1 MLRLNFKKRQLLGI
15 ELKEQEKRRSD
26 FYFSHFHL
34 RHFILWIQTH
44 INPILVPSTMKK
56 TIHLSLA
63 VASALFLSGLSAI
76 GKAKDSASATDL
88 FEGPL
93 LDAKGTE
100 VSKDALT
107 GKTIGIYFS
116 AHWCP
121 PCRTFT
127 PKLVKFR
134 DANKKDFEVVFVS
147 SDRSPKAQLD
157 YMKETGMKWYTMP
170 HRSSAANALAKKY
183 GVRGIPALIIVSPEG
198 KTITKN
204 GRGDV
209 SSNAG
214 GALKAWAKKSS

>member
-1 MLRLNFKKRQLLGI
+1 
-15 ELKEQEKRRSD
+15 
-26 FYFSHFHL
+26 
-34 RHFILWIQTH
+34 
-44 INPILVPSTMKK
+44 MKK
-56 TIHLSLA
+56 IIPLTLA
-63 VASALFLSGLSAI
+63 VASVILLSGLSAAE
-76 GKAKDSASATDL
+76 KAKGSSSASDL
-88 FEGPL
+88 FDGPL

-100 VSKDALT
+100 VSKEALA

-121 PCRTFT
+121 PCRSFT

-147 SDRSPKAQLD
+147 SDRSPKAQLG

-170 HRSSAANALAKKY
+170 HGSGAANALKKKY
-183 GVRGIPALIIVSPEG
+183 GIRGIPALIIVSPDG

-209 SSNAG
+209 SSNAK
-214 GALKAWAKKSS
+214 GAIKAWAKKSS

>member
-1 MLRLNFKKRQLLGI
+1 
-15 ELKEQEKRRSD
+15 
-26 FYFSHFHL
+26 
-34 RHFILWIQTH
+34 
-44 INPILVPSTMKK
+44 MKK
-56 TIHLSLA
+56 TITLA
-63 VASALFLSGLSAI
+63 IASALLLSGLSVF
-76 GKAKDSASATDL
+76 GKEKGSSSALDL
-88 FEGPL
+88 FDGPL

-100 VSKDALT
+100 VSKEALA

-116 AHWCP
+116 ASWCP

-183 GVRGIPALIIVSPEG
+183 GIRGIPALIIVSPDG

>member
-1 MLRLNFKKRQLLGI
+1 MD
-15 ELKEQEKRRSD
+15 EQEKRGTLD
-26 FYFSHFHL
+26 FISRIFTLSISL
-34 RHFILWIQTH
+34 LMEIRTLEITLGST
-44 INPILVPSTMKK
+44 TMKK
-56 TIHLSLA
+56 IIPLTLA
-63 VASALFLSGLSAI
+63 VTSALLISGLSAM
-76 GKAKDSASATDL
+76 GKEKGSSSATDL
-88 FEGPL
+88 FDGPL

-100 VSKDALT
+100 VSKEALA

-147 SDRSPKAQLD
+147 SDRNPKAQMA

-170 HRSSAANALAKKY
+170 HRSGPANALAKKY
-183 GVRGIPALIIVSPEG
+183 GVRGIPALIIVSPDGE
-198 KTITKN
+198 TVTKN

-209 SSNAG
+209 TSNAK
-214 GALKAWAKKSS
+214 GALKAWGKKSS

>member
-1 MLRLNFKKRQLLGI
+1 
-15 ELKEQEKRRSD
+15 
-26 FYFSHFHL
+26 
-34 RHFILWIQTH
+34 
-44 INPILVPSTMKK
+44 MKK
-56 TIHLSLA
+56 TIPLFLA
-63 VASALFLSGLSAI
+63 VASALFLSGLSAT
-76 GKAKDSASATDL
+76 GKAKDSSSATDL

-93 LDAKGTE
+93 LDANGTE
-100 VSKDALT
+100 VSKDALA

-147 SDRSPKAQLD
+147 SDRSPKDQMD
-157 YMKETGMKWYTMP
+157 YMKKAGMKWYTMP

-183 GVRGIPALIIVSPEG
+183 GIRGIPALIIVSPDG

-204 GRGDV
+204 GREDV
-209 SSNAG
+209 FKNAS
-214 GALKAWAKKSS
+214 GALKTWAKKSS

>member
-1 MLRLNFKKRQLLGI
+1 
-15 ELKEQEKRRSD
+15 
-26 FYFSHFHL
+26 
-34 RHFILWIQTH
+34 
-44 INPILVPSTMKK
+44 MKK
-56 TIHLSLA
+56 SIPFSLA
-63 VASALFLSGLSAI
+63 VASALFFSGLSAT
-76 GKAKDSASATDL
+76 GKAKDSSSATDL

-100 VSKDALT
+100 VSKDALA

-121 PCRTFT
+121 PCRSFT

-147 SDRSPKAQLD
+147 SDRSPQAQMD
-157 YMKETGMKWYTMP
+157 YMKDTGMKWYTMP

-183 GVRGIPALIIVSPEG
+183 GVRGIPALIIVSPDG

-209 SSNAG
+209 SSNAD

>member
-1 MLRLNFKKRQLLGI
+1 MEIRTLEITLG
-15 ELKEQEKRRSD
+15 S
-26 FYFSHFHL
+26 
-34 RHFILWIQTH
+34 T
-44 INPILVPSTMKK
+44 TMKK
-56 TIHLSLA
+56 IIPLTLA
-63 VASALFLSGLSAI
+63 VTSALLISGLSAI
-76 GKAKDSASATDL
+76 GKEKGSSSATDL
-88 FEGPL
+88 FDGPL

-100 VSKDALT
+100 VSKEALA

-147 SDRSPKAQLD
+147 SDRNPKAQMA

-170 HRSSAANALAKKY
+170 HRSGPANALAKKY
-183 GVRGIPALIIVSPEG
+183 GVRGIPALIIVSPDGE
-198 KTITKN
+198 TVTKN

-209 SSNAG
+209 TSNAK
-214 GALKAWAKKSS
+214 GALKAWGKKSS

>member
-1 MLRLNFKKRQLLGI
+1 
-15 ELKEQEKRRSD
+15 
-26 FYFSHFHL
+26 
-34 RHFILWIQTH
+34 
-44 INPILVPSTMKK
+44 MKK
-56 TIHLSLA
+56 TITLA
-63 VASALFLSGLSAI
+63 IASALLLSGLSVF
-76 GKAKDSASATDL
+76 GKEKGSSSALDL
-88 FEGPL
+88 FDGPL

-100 VSKDALT
+100 VSKEALT

-116 AHWCP
+116 ASWCP

-147 SDRSPKAQLD
+147 SDRSPKDQMG
-157 YMKETGMKWYTMP
+157 YMKKAGMKWYTMP
-170 HRSSAANALAKKY
+170 HRSAAANALAKKY
-183 GVRGIPALIIVSPEG
+183 SVRGIPALIIVSPEG

-209 SSNAG
+209 TSNAS

>member
-1 MLRLNFKKRQLLGI
+1 MDG
-15 ELKEQEKRRSD
+15 QEKRGTLD
-26 FYFSHFHL
+26 FISRIFIGYIPSSRQIRTHL
-34 RHFILWIQTH
+34 IT
-44 INPILVPSTMKK
+44 LVLTTMKK
-56 TIHLSLA
+56 IIPLTLA
-63 VASALFLSGLSAI
+63 VTSALLISGLSAI
-76 GKAKDSASATDL
+76 GKEKGSSSATDL
-88 FEGPL
+88 FDGPL

-100 VSKDALT
+100 VSKEALV

-147 SDRSPKAQLD
+147 SDRNPKAQMA

-170 HRSSAANALAKKY
+170 HRSGPANALAKKY
-183 GVRGIPALIIVSPEG
+183 GVRGIPALIIVSPDGE
-198 KTITKN
+198 TVTKN

-209 SSNAG
+209 TSNAK
-214 GALKAWAKKSS
+214 GALKAWGKKSS

>member
-1 MLRLNFKKRQLLGI
+1 MD
-15 ELKEQEKRRSD
+15 EQEKRGTLD
-26 FYFSHFHL
+26 FISRIFIGYIPSSRQIRTHL
-34 RHFILWIQTH
+34 IT
-44 INPILVPSTMKK
+44 LVLTTMKK
-56 TIHLSLA
+56 IIPLTLA
-63 VASALFLSGLSAI
+63 VTSALLISGLSAT
-76 GKAKDSASATDL
+76 GKEKGSSSATDL
-88 FEGPL
+88 FDGPL

-100 VSKDALT
+100 VSKEALA

-147 SDRSPKAQLD
+147 SDRNPKAQMA

-170 HRSSAANALAKKY
+170 HRSGPANALAKKY
-183 GVRGIPALIIVSPEG
+183 GVRGIPALIIVSPDGE
-198 KTITKN
+198 TVTKN

-209 SSNAG
+209 TSNAE
-214 GALKAWAKKSS
+214 GALKAWGKKSS